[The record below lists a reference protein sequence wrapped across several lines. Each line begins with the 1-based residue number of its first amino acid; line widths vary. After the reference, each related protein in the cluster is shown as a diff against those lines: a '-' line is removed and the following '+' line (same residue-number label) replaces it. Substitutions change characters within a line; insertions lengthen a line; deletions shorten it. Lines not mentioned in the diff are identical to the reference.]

1 MQGEWQAGSVEGL
14 VSVSV
19 SQGYD
24 GPALRLEPLG
34 KDSEGYLY
42 WFFYG
47 TRLYREAPARK
58 VQRRKKKAEDTT
70 ASVKG
75 RGGRGAKT
83 PTTPGEWD
91 HQLW

>member
-1 MQGEWQAGSVEGL
+1 MAGL

-24 GPALRLEPLG
+24 GPSLRLEPMG
-34 KDSEGYLY
+34 KDSEGFLY

-47 TRLYREAPARK
+47 TRLYREAPARR
-58 VQRRKKKAEDTT
+58 VQRRKKKAEDTA

-75 RGGRGAKT
+75 RGAKT
-83 PTTPGEWD
+83 ATTPGE
-91 HQLW
+91 